1 MASLFR
7 TLLATFAVALALT
20 GSAQAAGG
28 HYTFDGGTRLQ
39 QTQVKKALDASSFD
53 WNIVPET
60 IVVHIV
66 RGHDSEATRG
76 EIWLDADLLSSG
88 SFSWG
93 VIQHE
98 YAHQVDFFVLD
109 EAARAELAPLGGLSW
124 WAPSAVAHAP
134 NGTPAHEQLTSE
146 RFASTLAWTYWPSK
160 QNSMRPTSPTDES
173 AAMAPAAFRA
183 LLARVLPHG

>member
-98 YAHQVDFFVLD
+98 YAHQVDFFLLD
-109 EAARAELAPLGGLSW
+109 DAKHAQLGALGGKVW
-124 WAPSAVAHAP
+124 WGSNGLAGAP
-134 NGTPAHEQLTSE
+134 NGTLAHGELTSE
-146 RFASTLAWTYWPSK
+146 RFASTLAWAYWPST
-160 QNSMRPTSPTDES
+160 QNAMRPASATDES

-183 LLARVLPHG
+183 LLSQVLAAR